1 MRCRCSI
8 LRQAEAMQVMV
19 GYPLYVERRPRR
31 EGSATPSQ
39 AVVSWKS
46 PIGLQCRRALGTFD
60 CRRIRGFDPTPA
72 GANAQVPPSFGVC
85 AACHSTDGSTSVGP
99 SLKGVMAARS
109 ARSPASRTARAM
121 RTSRGAWDEK
131 SLDTFIAEPQK
142 AIPGNTMPFAG
153 VSDPKQR
160 AEIVDYL
167 KTLQ

>member
-1 MRCRCSI
+1 MIKLLVLFAGCS
-8 LRQAEAMQVMV
+8 M
-19 GYPLYVERRPRR
+19 
-31 EGSATPSQ
+31 
-39 AVVSWKS
+39 
-46 PIGLQCRRALGTFD
+46 F
-60 CRRIRGFDPTPA
+60 A

-99 SLKGVMAARS
+99 SLKGVYGRKAGSLAGFPYS
-109 ARSPASRTARAM
+109 RAM